1 MTKQDKNCVEQLK
14 EIIKEKFE
22 ECPVDKKP
30 ALFIKLETWA
40 KADLPDRVANL
51 FITALYESP
60 YTQEAQMVL
69 SLNRVLD
76 GLLGR

>member
-1 MTKQDKNCVEQLK
+1 MTKQDKECVNQCK
-14 EIIKEKFE
+14 MIINEKFE
-22 ECPVDKKP
+22 KCPIDKRP
-30 ALFIKLETWA
+30 ALFTKLETWA
-40 KADLPDRVANL
+40 KSDLPDRVANL

-76 GLLGR
+76 GMLGR